1 MAREEG
7 HLRAD
12 TDARQML
19 FELHGL
25 ALALH
30 HDARFL
36 RTPGAVQRAEQGE
49 RARSL
54 PRRTERL
61 KTEAPR
67 PAPDI
72 PAALLFRRPIPQ
84 DCSRSEGDTD
94 ARYTPA
100 A

>member
-1 MAREEG
+1 MVRTWHTGLVRSITMAREEG

-36 RTPGAVQRAEQGE
+36 RTPGAVQRAEQGFMNVLDHY
-49 RARSL
+49 RA
-54 PRRTERL
+54 
-61 KTEAPR
+61 AP
-67 PAPDI
+67 
-72 PAALLFRRPIPQ
+72 
-84 DCSRSEGDTD
+84 SG
-94 ARYTPA
+94 
-100 A
+100 